1 MRFGRSSRRNVRTD
15 RVILSAIVTTMAF
28 AAFSR
33 TLLPG
38 VDLGDTGGFQA
49 AVLWPEISARQAYP
63 LYYGLA
69 SPFVHLLSPAN
80 PARGLNLFS
89 AVWGAVAS
97 GLLAWLVATITR
109 SRIGGAVAGLLLAFS
124 YTFWTQAIIAEVY
137 TLHLALVS
145 VILIGLH
152 AWERKR
158 TNARLVLLCALY
170 ALAFG
175 NHLSTILLFV
185 PLVAFLAAADERPQ
199 RLLHPRVIGSGLLIA
214 ALGALQYTPNMLA
227 LWSDIDSPHAWTE
240 RLAQFWFDVTKAD
253 WRATMILG
261 VPPGNLTDR
270 LAMWFWDA
278 RQQFGIIGLGIAV
291 FGAIALWW
299 RSRPWAVF
307 LWTAYAINTLFA
319 LTYNV
324 GDTHVFF
331 LPSHFFTAF
340 AAGVGAAVLV
350 TRARQSWERQSW
362 GPQSWGPAFLGAEAR
377 RGPSGEG
384 GSAKVA
390 AGAVAQALVVTL
402 LLALVVWRGW
412 DTWPFVDRHE
422 DRRGEQLTSR
432 LLLGID
438 DHQAVLISRMN
449 WDQENALLYAGRY
462 LQPNAPWVRLYE
474 VMPHLPYLVRDN
486 FSIGRDLV
494 LTADAAARV
503 AGAFGE
509 VFPIVEDP
517 ASATRTLSEIAGD
530 IPRGS
535 PYVLTLLTPLRDYHY
550 DADDVNAAIRELVGH
565 NLISDKA
572 YQAIAGLAGEK
583 LLMDL
588 DSDRPFD
595 RNLAIRGDVFRI
607 RMDAWL
613 PTDTFRR
620 ASFGHVVL
628 NRQPILLIER
638 GASLVWLGND
648 GQPHVAYAGG
658 LYAPQPRF
666 RIPVPT
672 SRLALTGVDAGFSLQ
687 AWVPASACR
696 RGCRLQP
703 AQTSGYP

>member
-1 MRFGRSSRRNVRTD
+1 VRTD
-15 RVILSAIVTTMAF
+15 RVILATVVATVAF

-63 LYYGLA
+63 LYYALA
-69 SPFVHLLSPAN
+69 TPFVHLLSASN

-89 AVWGAVAS
+89 AVCGAVAA
-97 GLLAWLVATITR
+97 GLMTWLVATITK
-109 SRIGGAVAGLLLAFS
+109 SRTGGAVAGLLLALS

-137 TLHLALVS
+137 TLHLALVAL
-145 VILIGLH
+145 ILIGLH
-152 AWERKR
+152 AWERRR
-158 TNARLVLLCALY
+158 TSARLALLCALY

-185 PLVAFLAAADERPQ
+185 PLAAFIATADDRPR
-199 RLLHPRVIGSGLLIA
+199 RLLRPRVIATGLLIA
-214 ALGALQYTPNMLA
+214 ALGSLQYTPNMLA
-227 LWSDIDSPHAWTE
+227 LWSDIGSPPGWTE
-240 RLAQFWFDVTKAD
+240 RVAAFWFDVTKAD

-270 LAMWFWDA
+270 LAMWLWDA
-278 RQQFGIIGLGIAV
+278 RQQFGLIGLGVALL
-291 FGAIALWW
+291 GAIVLWS

-307 LWTAYAINTLFA
+307 VWTAYAVNTIFA

-331 LPSHFFTAF
+331 LPGHFITAL
-340 AAGVGAAVLV
+340 AAGVGAATVA
-350 TRARQSWERQSW
+350 TRATT
-362 GPQSWGPAFLGAEAR
+362 GPAGRPVL
-377 RGPSGEG
+377 
-384 GSAKVA
+384 A
-390 AGAVAQALVVTL
+390 AFAQPLVVTS
-402 LLALVVWRGW
+402 LLAFAAWRGW
-412 DTWPFVDRHE
+412 DTWPAADRHD

-438 DHQAVLISRMN
+438 DRQALLVSRLN

-462 LQPNAPWVRLYE
+462 LEPNAPWVRLYE
-474 VMPHLPYLVRDN
+474 VMPHFAYLVRDN

-503 AGAFGE
+503 AGAYGP
-509 VFPIVEDP
+509 VFPIVADP
-517 ASATRTLSEIAGD
+517 GSATRPLSAIAGD

-535 PYVLTLLTPLRDYHY
+535 SYVLTILSPLQNYHY
-550 DADDVNAAIRELVGH
+550 DVDDVRAATQALGGRARLGEG
-565 NLISDKA
+565 A
-572 YQAIAGLAGEK
+572 YQALAGVAGDK
-583 LLMDL
+583 PQIQL
-588 DSDRPFD
+588 DANRPFIRD
-595 RNLAIRGDVFRI
+595 VAIAGDVFRI

-620 ASFGHVVL
+620 GSFGHVIL
-628 NRQPILLIER
+628 RHRPILFVER
-638 GASLVWLGND
+638 GVSLVWLGDD
-648 GQPHVAYAGG
+648 GRAHVAYAGG

-666 RIPVPT
+666 RIPAPT
-672 SRLALTGVDAGFSLQ
+672 SRLAL
-687 AWVPASACR
+687 R
-696 RGCRLQP
+696 
-703 AQTSGYP
+703 